1 MATTTIS
8 PNMLLP
14 VPVVGVDSGPD
25 FATQVNNALNIIDSH
40 NHSLNSG
47 VQITPSGLNIN
58 SDLSI
63 QGHNLTSANSL
74 NFINLTS
81 TPTLA
86 VGSLYELN
94 NNLYWYS
101 GGSLT
106 VQMTNGGSLNVT
118 SSGISSGTAT
128 ASFVGGV
135 LVVNEASNTPANI
148 QAGSILFGNNI
159 SGSNFI
165 TLEPP
170 SALASSY
177 TLTLPAFNSSGNT
190 QVMVLDTSGNMGSV
204 SYDTVGQDMT
214 SVGANAIAST
224 MNSTGANAIAS
235 TMNSTGANAIAV
247 SRTRAINTNLP
258 GGIGVVNA
266 NASTSS
272 TSPVFIANVQIITSG
287 RPASISLQSEL
298 QATGPGFM
306 GVSGTVSGVG
316 SPQPWSMSAYY
327 VISRSGF
334 GNVAF
339 GQASFSEVVYGG
351 AYDNNYTY
359 TVPVSLSAIDYG
371 IQSAPGTYN
380 YLLYMYVASSNISGA
395 TAFLENAQLVAY
407 EL

>member
-25 FATQVNNALNIIDSH
+25 YATQVNNSLNIIDSH

-224 MNSTGANAIAS
+224 RTRAVGSTVAAGGVAISASCGNYTVQSSLTAVTNLSVTLTTTGRPVMLQLISDSSGNISTVTNGLQAPAGAILEIVFNNSSTGAISYQSFNNQLS
-235 TMNSTGANAIAV
+235 N
-247 SRTRAINTNLP
+247 
-258 GGIGVVNA
+258 
-266 NASTSS
+266 
-272 TSPVFIANVQIITSG
+272 TSG
-287 RPASISLQSEL
+287 PISALGLPVSSFTHIDTSISGS
-298 QATGPGFM
+298 A
-306 GVSGTVSGVG
+306 GT
-316 SPQPWSMSAYY
+316 
-327 VISRSGF
+327 
-334 GNVAF
+334 
-339 GQASFSEVVYGG
+339 
-351 AYDNNYTY
+351 YTY
-359 TVPVSLSAIDYG
+359 SVSASWSGA
-371 IQSAPGTYN
+371 A
-380 YLLYMYVASSNISGA
+380 ASSLIKYA
-395 TAFLENAQLVAY
+395 KLIAY

>member
-8 PNMLLP
+8 SNMLLP
-14 VPVVGVDSGPD
+14 IPVVGVDSGPD
-25 FATQVNNALNIIDSH
+25 YATQVNNSLNIIDSH

-63 QGHNLTSANSL
+63 QGHNLTSSNSL
-74 NFINLTS
+74 NFVNLTA

-101 GGSLT
+101 GGALT

-148 QAGSILFGNNI
+148 QAGSVLFGNNI
-159 SGSNFI
+159 SGSNFV
-165 TLEPP
+165 TLEPQ
-170 SALASSY
+170 SSLASSY
-177 TLTLPAFNSSGNT
+177 TLTLPPFNSSGNT
-190 QVMVLDTSGNMGSV
+190 QVMVLDTSGNMGSI

-214 SVGANAIAST
+214 AVGANAIGQT
-224 MNSTGANAIAS
+224 MTA
-235 TMNSTGANAIAV
+235 TGANAIAV
-247 SRTRAINTNLP
+247 SRTRTINSNVP
-258 GGIGVVNA
+258 GGIGVVNV
-266 NASTSS
+266 NASTAS
-272 TSPVFIANVQIITSG
+272 TSPVNLATLQIVTSG
-287 RPASISLQSEL
+287 RPVSISLQSQFSAL
-298 QATGPGFM
+298 TAGFM
-306 GVSGTVSGVG
+306 GVSGTVNGTG
-316 SPQPWSMSAYY
+316 APQSWAMSAFYL
-327 VISRSGF
+327 ITRAGF

-339 GQASFSEVVYGG
+339 GQVSFSEV
-351 AYDNNYTY
+351 AFSTYDNNYTY
-359 TVPVSLSAIDYG
+359 TVPINLSAIDYG
-371 IQSAPGTYN
+371 VQSAPGTYD
-380 YLLYMYVASSNISGA
+380 YTLYMYVSSSNINFA
-395 TAFLENAQLVAY
+395 TAYLENAQLIVY